1 MESKCV
7 VCHERPAQFRC
18 IQCHKPVCDECA
30 FKNENGVFCGR
41 SCAAA
46 YRDFKAAASGRRR
59 SSSGLLGKLVVL
71 IIVAFVVILAANYFG
86 LVTIPGLPTR

>member
-7 VCHERPAQFRC
+7 VCHDRPAQFRC
-18 IQCHKPVCDECA
+18 VQCHKPVCDECA
-30 FKNENGVFCGR
+30 FKNENGVFCSR

-46 YRDFKAAASGRRR
+46 YRDYQQAGSGSAR
-59 SSSGLLGKLVVL
+59 SGGMMKTLIIL
-71 IIVAFVVILAANYFG
+71 IIVAAVAAAVAHYLE